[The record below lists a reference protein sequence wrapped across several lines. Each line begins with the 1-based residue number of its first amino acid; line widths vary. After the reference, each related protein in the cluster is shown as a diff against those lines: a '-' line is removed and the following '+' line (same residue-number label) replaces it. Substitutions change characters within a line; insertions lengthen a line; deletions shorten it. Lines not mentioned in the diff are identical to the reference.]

1 MWGNRVHVITQR
13 LSYVYSPTLTPTYSP
28 KNFNFSTH
36 IVHVCKHIVENTYIG
51 TDENNK
57 NVFFN
62 YMLRITPH
70 CIILSLNASR
80 STTTKIHFE
89 YEYITICETEKS
101 NWPLFLLLRSPHQRQ
116 TSPTLWSMSDN
127 ESLVKG

>member
-80 STTTKIHFE
+80 STTTKHTLNMNRSLFVKLKNQIGLYFFFSEVHIKDKHPPPFE
-89 YEYITICETEKS
+89 AWVIM
-101 NWPLFLLLRSPHQRQ
+101 NH
-116 TSPTLWSMSDN
+116 
-127 ESLVKG
+127 